1 MRLSKPLLQLPIRFD
16 AARLAAEVNALP
28 QAAWL
33 PHPTGYVGNE
43 AVPLVSPGGSPN
55 DGFDGPM
62 APTEHLSSCPYI
74 MDLMAELGCVWGRS
88 RLMGLAAGADVPIHI
103 DVHYHWRTHRR
114 LHIPVIT
121 NPGVLF
127 TCNDETVHMAAG
139 DCWLFDSFSLHKVQ
153 NKGTERRVHLVL
165 DTVGGGKLWDLV
177 EEAEARPSVEAK
189 YWAGRDPKQPR
200 PPLAFEKINRPKV
213 MSPWEMRQHVDYV
226 LDHAPPEVRAGT
238 LAKRLDRFI
247 TSWHAAWAQF
257 GTADEG
263 LPTYQALVGGMRGEL
278 TSLNAQQFKLENQQ
292 GLGFV
297 LDALVLWNAVEPPA
311 PAQLRPNP

>member
-1 MRLSKPLLQLPIRFD
+1 MRLGKPLLQLPVRFD
-16 AARLAAEVNALP
+16 ADRLAAEVNALP
-28 QAAWL
+28 PSAWL
-33 PHPTGYVGNE
+33 PHPTGFVGNE

-62 APTEHLSSCPYI
+62 EPTDHLESCPYV

-127 TCNDETVHMAAG
+127 TCNEETVHMKAG
-139 DCWLFDSFSLHKVQ
+139 ECWLFDSFSLHKVQ
-153 NKGTERRVHLVL
+153 NTGTERRVHLVL

-177 EEAEARPSVEAK
+177 EAAESQPAAELE
-189 YWAGRDPKQPR
+189 YWGGRAAGLPR
-200 PPLAFEKINRPKV
+200 PQLAYEKVNRPKV
-213 MSPWEMRQHVDYV
+213 MSPWEMKQHVEYV
-226 LDHAPPEVRAGT
+226 LDHAPPEARAGQ

-247 TSWHAAWAQF
+247 SSWHAAWAQF
-257 GTADEG
+257 GTSDEG

-278 TSLNAQQFKLENQQ
+278 ASLNAQQFKLENQQ

-297 LDALVLWNAVEPPA
+297 LDALVLWNAVSPPT
-311 PAQLRPNP
+311 PAQFGPGS

>member
-16 AARLAAEVNALP
+16 ADRLAAEVNALP
-28 QAAWL
+28 KSAWL
-33 PHPTGYVGNE
+33 PHPTGYAGNE
-43 AVPLVSPGGSPN
+43 AVPLVSPSGKMN

-62 APTEHLSSCPYI
+62 GPTEPLKSCRYI

-127 TCNDETVHMAAG
+127 TCNDETVHMQAG
-139 DCWLFDSFSLHKVQ
+139 ECWLFDSFSLHKVQ
-153 NKGTERRVHLVL
+153 NKGTDRRVHLVL

-177 EEAEARPSVEAK
+177 EAAEAQPGTEAHL
-189 YWAGRDPKQPR
+189 WRWQDTGGPIPA
-200 PPLAFEKINRPKV
+200 LAYEKVNRPKV
-213 MSPWEMRQHVDYV
+213 MSPWEIRQHVDYV
-226 LDHAPPEVRAGT
+226 LDRAPGDARSGKV
-238 LAKRLDRFI
+238 AKSLDRFI
-247 TSWHAAWAQF
+247 ANWHAAWAQF
-257 GTADEG
+257 GTSDEG
-263 LPTYQALVGGMRGEL
+263 LPDYRLLIDQMRSDL
-278 TSLNAQQFKLENQQ
+278 QSLNAQQIILHNKQ

-297 LDALVLWNAVEPPA
+297 IDALVLWNAVEPPA
-311 PAQLRPNP
+311 PPQFGPRP

>member
-16 AARLAAEVNALP
+16 AERLAAEVNALP
-28 QAAWL
+28 GSAWL

-43 AVPLVSPGGSPN
+43 AVPLVSPGGTPN

-62 APTEHLSSCPYI
+62 APTEALQQCSYI

-127 TCNDETVHMAAG
+127 TCNDETVHMKAG

-153 NKGTERRVHLVL
+153 NKGSERRIHLVL

-177 EEAEARPSVEAK
+177 EAASERVEPER
-189 YWAGRDPKQPR
+189 WEGNSGDR
-200 PPLAFEKINRPKV
+200 PPLAYEQVNRPKI
-213 MSPWEMRQHVDYV
+213 MSPWEMRQHIDYV
-226 LDHAPPEVRAGT
+226 LDHAPAEAQSGE
-238 LAKRLDRFI
+238 LAKSLDRFI
-247 TSWHAAWAQF
+247 MDWHAAWAQF
-257 GTADEG
+257 GTADDG
-263 LPTYQALVGGMRGEL
+263 LPAYRSLIDRMRSQL
-278 TSLNAQQFKLENQQ
+278 AALNAQQIKLQNQQ

-297 LDALVLWNAVEPPA
+297 IDALVLWNAIPMPQPQQRQIQA
-311 PAQLRPNP
+311 

>member
-16 AARLAAEVNALP
+16 ADRLAAEVNALP

-62 APTEHLSSCPYI
+62 APTEHLGSCPYI

-153 NKGTERRVHLVL
+153 NKGAERRVHLVL

-177 EEAEARPSVEAK
+177 EEAEAQPSVEAK
-189 YWAGRDPKQPR
+189 YWAGRDPGQSR
-200 PPLAFEKINRPKV
+200 PPLAYEKINRPKV